1 VQSAE
6 IVMPDGLIYY
16 YDEGEETSVSIEYD
30 LSSKKKELSNQA
42 AFIQLII
49 PERVPNVSPLL
60 GAIPRFNSVE
70 GADVKDENTGDNPIS
85 IANLIPNFSLYIGDC
100 PPPKHIGFPIAKV
113 KFEDNAFKLIGF
125 TPPCFFLAPKALL
138 IQKCSL
144 MVKNIREKAHAFS
157 EKWQNQVGSNLLR
170 ETADILRPLMT
181 VLPMFE
187 VLVSSRQISPAM
199 LFYELVRGA
208 GIISQLTLS
217 RIPDKFKSYNH
228 NGIDECI
235 EPVIDYI
242 TECIERISLDYTIL
256 PFVKNDKFFSL
267 KVHPSYIHK
276 EELLVGVRAKQG
288 VSFKDIEDWM
298 SEAVIVSDNAI
309 QQVKER
315 RILGA
320 TRGIINDERL
330 YTISPPRDTTMFY
343 IKADKTFVAPNQ
355 YFHIFNQSDEE
366 QNRPMNIVL
375 YVPKYPE
382 NAVKAA

>member
-1 VQSAE
+1 
-6 IVMPDGLIYY
+6 MPDGLIYY
-16 YDEGEETSVSIEYD
+16 YDEGEETTLAIEYD

-42 AFIQLII
+42 EFIQLII

-60 GAIPRFNSVE
+60 GAMPRFNSFE
-70 GADVKDENTGDNPIS
+70 AAEVKDENTGDNPIS
-85 IANLIPNFSLYIGDC
+85 IASLIPNFSLHLGDC

-113 KFEDNAFKLIGF
+113 KFEDNAFKLANF
-125 TPPCFFLAPKALL
+125 TPPCLFLAPKALL
-138 IQKCSL
+138 IQKCASL
-144 MVKNIREKAHAFS
+144 VQKIREKAHAFS

-187 VLVSSRQISPAM
+187 VLASSRQISPLT

-228 NGIDECI
+228 NEIDECI
-235 EPVIDYI
+235 EPIIEYI
-242 TECIERISLDYTIL
+242 TECIDRISLDYTIL

-276 EELLVGVRAKQG
+276 EELVVGVQAKQG
-288 VSFKDIEDWM
+288 VSFKEIEEWM
-298 SEAVIVSDNAI
+298 NEAVIVSDNAI

-315 RILGA
+315 RVLGA
-320 TRGIINDERL
+320 SRGVINDERL
-330 YTISPPRDTTMFY
+330 YTMSPPRDTTIFF
-343 IKADKTFVAPNQ
+343 IKADKTFISANQ

-366 QNRPMNIVL
+366 QKRPMNIVL
-375 YVPKYPE
+375 YVPKYPDNIE
-382 NAVKAA
+382 KAA